1 MHFPD
6 GLSRRHAARGLVIAG
21 AAFAASLG
29 CSVLAGI
36 DQDYR
41 EVDPSVAGSGN
52 GGASGSGGSSG
63 VGGGSGGSSGASGSG
78 GATGG
83 TSGAGGTGG
92 SGGATGGT
100 GGGAST
106 CAAAGKQ
113 CLPAVAPG
121 WVGPVVRNASSGAP
135 PACPGS
141 YATEVPT
148 GLRGGLVPGAASCA
162 CSCDPPN
169 NQVCTGQ
176 LAYTIGPCLAAPFHL
191 ADLVSGAPCTP
202 VTVPPAAGSVKA
214 SAKFSADNCAAVTAA
229 TIPTPTW
236 GEQVRSCGAALG
248 GEACPGG
255 DVCVPVVPAAWTSC
269 IYKVGAGHICPAG
282 YADQSVY
289 YDAFQDTRV
298 CSGCSCGPPTGTCGG
313 TVHVATGAPCNSETQ
328 IALGACAP
336 AAGVTHAR
344 YTAAGPNSGACVPGS
359 ASLNGS
365 ANPQNPVTFCC
376 RP

>member
-1 MHFPD
+1 MHIPD
-6 GLSRRHAARGLVIAG
+6 GWSWRSAARGLAIAA
-21 AAFAASLG
+21 AAFGASLG
-29 CSVLAGI
+29 CSMLAGI

-41 EVDPSVAGSGN
+41 EVEPSAAGSGS

-63 VGGGSGGSSGASGSG
+63 VGGSSGGIGGSSGASGSG

-83 TSGAGGTGG
+83 TGGASGASGTGG
-92 SGGATGGT
+92 EASG
-100 GGGAST
+100 
-106 CAAAGKQ
+106 CVAAGKQ
-113 CLPAVAPG
+113 CVPAVAPG

-141 YATEVPT
+141 YAIEVPT
-148 GLRGGLVPGAASCA
+148 GLRAGLVPGLASCG

-169 NQVCTGQ
+169 NQVCTGNIS
-176 LAYTIGPCLAAPFHL
+176 YTLGSCTSPLHI

-202 VTVPPAAGSVKA
+202 VSVPAPANLVRAG
-214 SAKFSADNCAAVTAA
+214 AKFSADNCAAVTAA

-248 GEACPGG
+248 GETCPGG
-255 DVCVPVVPAAWTSC
+255 DVCVPAVPAAWTSC

-282 YADQSVY
+282 YTDQNVY

-313 TVHVATGAPCNSETQ
+313 TVRVATGAPCNSETQ

-344 YTAAGPNSGACVPGS
+344 YTATGPNNGACVPGS

-365 ANPQNPVTFCC
+365 AVPQNPVTFCC